1 MFPFQEI
8 SQPSA
13 GLHPQ
18 KKKQKLHCT
27 DQTIQHLRDT
37 TPPFG
42 SGIKILVKSVKKR
55 KNETI

>member
-42 SGIKILVKSVKKR
+42 SGIKMVKKR
-55 KNETI
+55 KHI

>member
-8 SQPSA
+8 SQSSMD
-13 GLHPQ
+13 LHPQ

-27 DQTIQHLRDT
+27 DQTIQHLRAT

-42 SGIKILVKSVKKR
+42 SGITKTVKKR
-55 KNETI
+55 KQ